1 MYNKVSKDL
10 NFVDREKK
18 VLEFW
23 KNNDVYKKSIAPE
36 VLLFLK

>member
-10 NFVDREKK
+10 NFVDREKQ

-23 KNNDVYKKSIAPE
+23 KNNDIYKKSIAP
-36 VLLFLK
+36 